1 MNQQKTYLVAAI
13 SGMMAVTLGAFGAH
27 GLIEILTIHNRV
39 DTYNLAV
46 EYQFYH
52 TFALLTSGIL
62 MHHFPSRLL
71 NYASLCFLLGIIFFS
86 GSLYTLALTNVKI
99 MGAITPVGGV
109 LFMAGWIQLVIAVR
123 KKKEV

>member
-1 MNQQKTYLVAAI
+1 
-13 SGMMAVTLGAFGAH
+13 LGAFGAH

>member
-1 MNQQKTYLVAAI
+1 MNQQKTYLIAALFGITAVA
-13 SGMMAVTLGAFGAH
+13 LGAFGAH
-27 GLIEILTIHNRV
+27 GLKEILTLNNRV

-46 EYQFYH
+46 EYHFYH
-52 TFALLTSGIL
+52 TFALLSVGIL
-62 MHHFPSRLL
+62 MNHFPSRLL

-109 LFMAGWIQLVIAVR
+109 LFIAGWIQLAIAVR

>member
-1 MNQQKTYLVAAI
+1 MNQQKTYLIAALFGITAVA
-13 SGMMAVTLGAFGAH
+13 LGAFGAH
-27 GLIEILTIHNRV
+27 GLKEILTLNNRV

-46 EYQFYH
+46 EYHFYH
-52 TFALLTSGIL
+52 TFALLSVGIL
-62 MHHFPSRLL
+62 MNHFPSKLL
-71 NYASLCFLLGIIFFS
+71 NYGSLCFLLGIIFFS

-109 LFMAGWIQLVIAVR
+109 LFIAGWIQLAIAVR